1 MSGEEEKIIDISDNV
16 EVVPPSEAPVAEQQT
31 EIQSLKQELDTCKK
45 KLSEIQDSKQRL
57 AADFDNYQKR
67 IIKERQDVERTATNS
82 LIRKLL
88 DVYESLEKA
97 ISSVKDAANN
107 EFVDGVKMIYKEFSR
122 ILKSE
127 GLEPISSIGL
137 PLDVYKH
144 EVFMQKVN
152 DELPE
157 DTVLEEIQKGYLLN
171 SFVIRTSKVVVSQKS
186 TQEDIQNQE
195 KTKEEKGD

>member
-45 KLSEIQDSKQRL
+45 KLNEIQDSKQRL

-97 ISSVKDAANN
+97 ISSVKDTANN

-127 GLEPISSIGL
+127 GLEPIPSIGL

-157 DTVLEEIQKGYLLN
+157 DTVVEEIQKGYLLN

>member
-16 EVVPPSEAPVAEQQT
+16 EVVQPFEAPVAEQQT
-31 EIQSLKQELDTCKK
+31 VIQSLKQELDTCKK

-127 GLEPISSIGL
+127 GLEPIPSIGL

-186 TQEDIQNQE
+186 TQEDIQNLE

>member
-16 EVVPPSEAPVAEQQT
+16 EVVQPSEAPVAEQQT

-97 ISSVKDAANN
+97 ISSVKDATNN

-127 GLEPISSIGL
+127 GLEPIPSIGL

-186 TQEDIQNQE
+186 TQEDIQNLE
-195 KTKEEKGD
+195 KIKEEKGD

>member
-16 EVVPPSEAPVAEQQT
+16 EVVPPSEALVAEQQT
-31 EIQSLKQELDTCKK
+31 VIQSLKQELDTCKK

-107 EFVDGVKMIYKEFSR
+107 EFADGVKMIYKEFSR

>member
-16 EVVPPSEAPVAEQQT
+16 EIVSPSEEPVAEQQT
-31 EIQSLKQELDTCKK
+31 VIQSLIQELDTCKK

-157 DTVLEEIQKGYLLN
+157 DTVMEEIQKGYLLN

-186 TQEDIQNQE
+186 TQEDIQNPD
-195 KTKEEKGD
+195 KTEEEKGD

>member
-1 MSGEEEKIIDISDNV
+1 MSNEDEKTINTSDKV
-16 EVVPPSEAPVAEQQT
+16 EVAQPSEELFPEQQSI
-31 EIQSLKQELDTCKK
+31 IQSLKQELEACKK
-45 KLSEIQDSKQRL
+45 RASEVQDSKQRL

-67 IIKERQDVERTATNS
+67 IIKERLDVERTATSS
-82 LIRKLL
+82 LIIKLL

-97 ISSVKDAANN
+97 ISSVKDVANN
-107 EFVDGVKMIYKEFSR
+107 EFVEGVKMIYKEFSR

-127 GLEPISSIGL
+127 GLEPIPSIGL

-171 SFVIRTSKVVVSQKS
+171 AFVIRTSKVVVSQKS
-186 TQEDIQNQE
+186 TQENIPNQE
-195 KTKEEKGD
+195 TTGEEKGD

>member
-31 EIQSLKQELDTCKK
+31 VIQSLKQELDTCKK

-127 GLEPISSIGL
+127 GLEPIPSIGL

-195 KTKEEKGD
+195 KTEEEKGD

>member
-31 EIQSLKQELDTCKK
+31 VIQSLKQELDTCKK

-127 GLEPISSIGL
+127 GLEPIPSIGL

-157 DTVLEEIQKGYLLN
+157 DTVLEEIQK
-171 SFVIRTSKVVVSQKS
+171 VIY
-186 TQEDIQNQE
+186 
-195 KTKEEKGD
+195 

>member
-16 EVVPPSEAPVAEQQT
+16 EVVQPSEAPVAEQQT

-97 ISSVKDAANN
+97 ISSVKDATNN

-127 GLEPISSIGL
+127 GLEPIPSIGL

-186 TQEDIQNQE
+186 TQEDIQNLE

>member
-16 EVVPPSEAPVAEQQT
+16 EIIPPSEAPVAEQQT
-31 EIQSLKQELDTCKK
+31 VIQSLKQELDTCKK
-45 KLSEIQDSKQRL
+45 KLNEIQDSKQRL

-97 ISSVKDAANN
+97 ISSVKDTANN
-107 EFVDGVKMIYKEFSR
+107 EFVEGVKMIYKEFAR

-127 GLEPISSIGL
+127 GLEPIPSIGL

-157 DTVLEEIQKGYLLN
+157 DIVLEEIQKGYLLN

-186 TQEDIQNQE
+186 TQEDIQNLE
-195 KTKEEKGD
+195 KTEEEKGD